1 MHAKYANRTRLNELS
16 KIVFGCAFT
25 VLNTLGAG
33 FLENVYENALALE
46 LHRAGLAVA
55 QQHGA
60 TVTYDGTVVGDYFID
75 LLSRVRFWSN

>member
-1 MHAKYANRTRLNELS
+1 MHAKYANRTTLNEQS
-16 KIVFGCAFT
+16 KIVFGSANT

-33 FLENVYENALALE
+33 FLENIYENALALE